1 MEENVSAQMQL
12 PVTGCEYF
20 SSMHVLYNNDSATC
34 LKGKAHRHFL
44 LVHAQ
49 LKALMP
55 MPMSHRSQ
63 WITILGLF
71 VYEDVGEMRISQ
83 FFDMVVDWPDSLP
96 ALRDVKESLAHTNL
110 QSHFISSFR
119 TANQQRLLHAGMLLP
134 DIFTGQSDSPLPNE
148 LSAVL

>member
-1 MEENVSAQMQL
+1 MEKSVSAQMQS
-12 PVTGCEYF
+12 PVTGCKYC
-20 SSMHVLYNNDSATC
+20 SSMLVQNNNDSATC
-34 LKGKAHRHFL
+34 LKERACCRQFL
-44 LVHAQ
+44 LIHAQ
-49 LKALMP
+49 LKAL
-55 MPMSHRSQ
+55 PMSHRDQ

-119 TANQQRLLHAGMLLP
+119 TANQQRLLHAGMPSARVYTL
-134 DIFTGQSDSPLPNE
+134 IGQSDSPLPND